1 MSNGT
6 STMSKPHNRL
16 VNQTSPYLL
25 QHADNPVN
33 WYPWGEEALQAARDE
48 NKPILLSIG
57 YSACHWCHVMAHES
71 FEDPATAELMNQHF
85 INIKVDREERP
96 DLDKIYQTA
105 HSLLTSRSGGWPLT
119 VFLSPDNQI
128 PFFAGTYFPKSQR
141 YNMPTFSQIL
151 LMVANAYRNKKNEI
165 EEQDASISQALQSL
179 SSHTPS
185 PDKLSALPLDLAR
198 KQIGQA
204 FDASNGG
211 FSAAPKFPHADI
223 VERLL
228 RHHLFLKQQQRA
240 DSDALNMAGFS
251 LHKMALGGFQDH
263 VGGGFF
269 RYSTDEQWMIPHF
282 EKMLYDNAQL
292 IALYAQ
298 AYALSGEAA
307 YRDTFQ
313 HAADWVMREMQT
325 SEGGYCSALDADT
338 DKEEG
343 KTYVWTAEEI
353 ESLLS
358 PAEYELCASKY
369 NLHEPAN
376 FEGKWHLHSRTS
388 NKQLATQLSL
398 DVDELQQQLHSI
410 QQTLLSH
417 RNSRPQPG
425 RDDKILCAWN
435 ALMIRGMSLAGRR
448 TQQAS
453 YIDSATQAADFI
465 QQHLWKNQ
473 RLLASYKDGKAQLNA
488 YLDDYAYL
496 LQALLELLQSRWS
509 NRYYQW
515 ALQIAD
521 ALLQHFQ
528 DNELGGFYFT
538 SHDHETLIYRSK
550 SFADDAMPNGNA
562 VAASALQQL
571 GLLCGNTEYLDA
583 AERTLRCA
591 YDSLSE
597 QAISHC
603 SLLHALEQ
611 HLNPGISIILRGN
624 SEQLTQW
631 KQITDQ
637 RYIPGLNCFAI
648 ENNSSVDASLADKK
662 PQGDICAYICQG
674 TRCRPAITEITDYKN
689 IIDQL

>member
-1 MSNGT
+1 MSN
-6 STMSKPHNRL
+6 PHNRL
-16 VNQTSPYLL
+16 VDETSPYLL

-33 WYPWGEEALQAARDE
+33 WYPWGEAALKAARNE

-96 DLDKIYQTA
+96 DLDKIYQAA

-119 VFLSPDNQI
+119 VFLSPHNQI
-128 PFFAGTYFPKSQR
+128 PFFAGTYFPRTQR

-151 LMVANAYRNKKNEI
+151 LMVADAYHSKKQEI
-165 EEQDASISQALQSL
+165 EQQDASISQALQSL
-179 SSHTPS
+179 SSHTANT
-185 PDKLSALPLDLAR
+185 DQLGTLPLDLAR

-228 RHHLFLKQQQRA
+228 RHHLFLKRQQQA
-240 DSDALNMAGFS
+240 DSEALNMAGFT

-298 AYALSGEAA
+298 AYALSGEPA
-307 YRDTFQ
+307 YRDSFE
-313 HAADWVMREMQT
+313 HAAEWVMREMQST
-325 SEGGYCSALDADT
+325 EGGYCSALDADT
-338 DKEEG
+338 DKVEG
-343 KTYVWTAEEI
+343 KSYVWSPDEI
-353 ESLLS
+353 QSLLS
-358 PAEYELCASKY
+358 PDEYELCIGKY

-376 FEGKWHLHSRTS
+376 FEGKWHLHSEIS
-388 NKQLATQLSL
+388 NKQLAEKLSL
-398 DVDELQQQLHSI
+398 DVDALQQQLKTI
-410 QQTLLSH
+410 QQKLLNH
-417 RNSRPQPG
+417 RNNRPQPG

-448 TQQAS
+448 TQQVI
-453 YIDSATQAADFI
+453 YIDSAVKAADFI
-465 QQHLWKNQ
+465 QQHLWNNQ
-473 RLLASYKDGKAQLNA
+473 RLLASYKDSKAHLNA

-496 LQALLELLQSRWS
+496 LQALLELLQARWNNS
-509 NRYYQW
+509 YYQW

-521 ALLQHFQ
+521 ALLAHFQ
-528 DNELGGFYFT
+528 DNEQGGFYFT
-538 SHDHETLIYRSK
+538 SHDHEALIYRSK

-583 AERTLRCA
+583 AEHTLRCA
-591 YDSLSE
+591 YDSLNE
-597 QAISHC
+597 HAISHC
-603 SLLHALEQ
+603 SMLHVLEQ
-611 HLNPGISIILRGN
+611 YLNPGISIILRGT
-624 SEQLTQW
+624 ELQLAQW

-637 RYIPGLNCFAI
+637 HYIPGLNCYAI
-648 ENNSSVDASLADKK
+648 ESHSPVDASLEDKT
-662 PQGDICAYICQG
+662 PQGDICAYICEG
-674 TRCRPAITEITDYKN
+674 THCRPAITEITDYKN
-689 IIDQL
+689 FIDQL

>member
-1 MSNGT
+1 MS
-6 STMSKPHNRL
+6 SPRNRL
-16 VNQTSPYLL
+16 ASETSPYLL

-33 WYPWGEEALQAARDE
+33 WYPWGEAALQAARRD

-96 DLDKIYQTA
+96 DLDKIYQAA

-119 VFLSPDNQI
+119 VFLSPDNQV
-128 PFFAGTYFPKSQR
+128 PFFAGTYFPSTER

-151 LMVANAYRNKKNEI
+151 TMVAEAYHSKKQEI
-165 EEQDASISQALQSL
+165 EEQNASISQALQSL
-179 SSHTPS
+179 SSHTPNTE
-185 PDKLSALPLDLAR
+185 KLTSLPLDLAR
-198 KQIGQA
+198 KQIGHA

-228 RHHLFLKQQQRA
+228 RHHLFLKQQHKG
-240 DSDALNMAGFS
+240 DTEALNMAGFT
-251 LHKMALGGFQDH
+251 LHKMALGGFQDQI
-263 VGGGFF
+263 GGGFF
-269 RYSTDEQWMIPHF
+269 RYSTDDQWMIPHF

-307 YRDTFQ
+307 YRETFE

-325 SEGGYCSALDADT
+325 TQGGYCSALDADT
-338 DKEEG
+338 DKIEG
-343 KTYVWTAEEI
+343 KSYVWTIEEI
-353 ESLLS
+353 KALLS
-358 PAEYELCASKY
+358 TDEYELCASKY

-376 FEGKWHLHSRTS
+376 FEGKWHLYSRVS
-388 NKQLATQLSL
+388 NKQLASQLSL
-398 DVDELQQQLHSI
+398 EADELQQQLHSI
-410 QQTLLSH
+410 QQKLLRH

-435 ALMIRGMSLAGRR
+435 ALMIHGMSLAGRR

-453 YIDSATQAADFI
+453 YINSAVQAADFI
-465 QQHLWKNQ
+465 YQQLWKNQ

-496 LQALLELLQSRWS
+496 LQALLELLQARW
-509 NRYYQW
+509 NNVYYQW

-521 ALLQHFQ
+521 ALLEHFQ
-528 DNELGGFYFT
+528 DKNEGGFYFT
-538 SHDHETLIYRSK
+538 SHDHETLIQRSK
-550 SFADDAMPNGNA
+550 TFADDAMPNGNA

-571 GLLCGNTEYLDA
+571 GFLCGNTQYLDA
-583 AERTLRCA
+583 AEHTLRCA
-591 YDSLSE
+591 YNSLSE

-603 SLLHALEQ
+603 SLLHVLEQ
-611 HLNPGISIILRGN
+611 HLTPVINIILRGRRD
-624 SEQLTQW
+624 QLTQW
-631 KQITDQ
+631 QNLTDQ
-637 RYIPGLNCFAI
+637 RYIPGLNCYSI
-648 ENNSSVDASLADKK
+648 EHDSPIDASLADKK
-662 PQGDICAYICQG
+662 PLGEICAYICQG
-674 TRCRPAITEITDYKN
+674 NSCRPAITEIADYKN
-689 IIDQL
+689 FIDQL